1 MEDIEETAE
10 SMDGFRGTAGRGS
23 GRFGRDG
30 GSMAVGEDGGEK
42 PVEDEVGAE
51 KFRIWACEDAFAGIF
66 PPLSVVLG
74 GNGEA
79 LMTSSELRPGSSVAK
94 RASNFSRGERG

>member
-1 MEDIEETAE
+1 
-10 SMDGFRGTAGRGS
+10 
-23 GRFGRDG
+23 
-30 GSMAVGEDGGEK
+30 MAVGEDGGEK

-51 KFRIWACEDAFAGIF
+51 KFRIWACEDTFAGIF

-79 LMTSSELRPGSSVAK
+79 PMTSSELRPGSSVAK
-94 RASNFSRGERG
+94 RASNLSRGERG